1 MTHGYYAAV
10 RIQFWRSGSS
20 NWKGKRFISPGLTV
34 QSLSGVNGFFSEPQL
49 SLMQCFNVSG
59 SVATGNRFFWRFP
72 IFGSTWG
79 KEKKKTSGM
88 IFSEKAK
95 LGGIAPPL
103 ASVDLRP
110 GSDKGPDDW
119 PMGGPVPPSLTWTRL
134 SSSSRSPRLF
144 SPPDLPTWTGSA
156 GIFCARGCRSLG
168 FDRFSAEAC
177 VHLWLVG

>member
-34 QSLSGVNGFFSEPQL
+34 QSLSGVNGFFRAAIIFNAVL
-49 SLMQCFNVSG
+49 QCQRQCGDWKQVFLAFSHFRVNLG
-59 SVATGNRFFWRFP
+59 ERKRVAWFFRRRPNW
-72 IFGSTWG
+72 
-79 KEKKKTSGM
+79 
-88 IFSEKAK
+88 
-95 LGGIAPPL
+95 GGIAPPL

-119 PMGGPVPPSLTWTRL
+119 PMGGPVPPSLTWSRL

-144 SPPDLPTWTGSA
+144 SPPDLPTWTRSA